1 MWREITRLSLYQY
14 RFLEVLFKPTV
25 KVEVQN
31 KCIHKLWK
39 MIQRNEACT
48 WNSHETWSSS
58 TYIQCRRDEYC
69 LRTASKLHRTPLETR
84 DSNYRK
90 DEAIVQC
97 THHVCGAALSTLPLE
112 LCRLERP
119 HSCPRSAA
127 PDYLPVLFRFWRGG
141 GPGSSLL
148 CARPSRRGSVAHPP
162 EISNVAKSETET
174 KRQFECWKCA
184 IGVSSASEVLKR
196 KLQEDN
202 LLQINKK

>member
-1 MWREITRLSLYQY
+1 MWREFTRISLYHY
-14 RFLEVLFKPTV
+14 RFLEV
-25 KVEVQN
+25 QN
-31 KCIHKLWK
+31 NCIHKLWK
-39 MIQRNEACT
+39 MIQHNEACT
-48 WNSHETWSSS
+48 WNSHQTNSSS
-58 TYIQCRRDEYC
+58 TYLPCRRDEYC
-69 LRTASKLHRTPLETR
+69 LRTANKLHRTQLETR
-84 DSNYRK
+84 DSNYRN
-90 DEAIVQC
+90 DEAVVQC
-97 THHVCGAALSTLPLE
+97 THHVCGAALSTRLPLE
-112 LCRLERP
+112 RCRLERP

-184 IGVSSASEVLKR
+184 LGVSSASEVLKR